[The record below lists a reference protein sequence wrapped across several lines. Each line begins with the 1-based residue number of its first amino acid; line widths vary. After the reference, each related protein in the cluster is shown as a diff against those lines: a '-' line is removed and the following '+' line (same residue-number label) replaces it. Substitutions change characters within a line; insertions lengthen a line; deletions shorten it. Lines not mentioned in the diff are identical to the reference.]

1 MNTNVDIQKIES
13 AAFDLISETGVSQNV
28 FVGFRPRAY
37 DTMDDLVV
45 VRVSGGSTDELALG
59 KSALSIELYTK
70 NVGMIRDSGKLSEM
84 WAKIRKAM
92 TTVSGPY
99 LYSYLNTT
107 PSIDDGNGFSF
118 EIVNYTIIIKRG
130 D

>member
-1 MNTNVDIQKIES
+1 MNFNVDIQKIES
-13 AAFDLISETGVSQNV
+13 AAFGLISDAFISNNV

-37 DTMDDLVV
+37 DSMDDFIVI
-45 VRVSGGSTDELALG
+45 RVNGGSTDELALG
-59 KSALSIELYTK
+59 KSSLSIELYAK
-70 NVGMIRDSGKLSEM
+70 NAGMLRDSERLSQM
-84 WAKIRKAM
+84 WSKICEAM
-92 TTVSGPY
+92 EVASGPY
-99 LYSYLNTT
+99 IYSYLNTT